1 MITLYQRLTLTIEKK
16 NTIIKLIL
24 RVTHQELDESWNSV
38 DGKYELQLGQRY
50 FLYYFFVIL
59 TDLVEP

>member
-1 MITLYQRLTLTIEKK
+1 M
-16 NTIIKLIL
+16 
-24 RVTHQELDESWNSV
+24 THQELDESWNSV
-38 DGKYELQLGQRY
+38 DGKYELQLGQKY